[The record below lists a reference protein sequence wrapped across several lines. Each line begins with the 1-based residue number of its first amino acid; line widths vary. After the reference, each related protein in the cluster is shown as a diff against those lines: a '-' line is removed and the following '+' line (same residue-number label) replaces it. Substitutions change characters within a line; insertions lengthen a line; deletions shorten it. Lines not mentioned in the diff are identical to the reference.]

1 MILEFQQ
8 KRLRDIPFYESYRLR
23 DDGLDLAQDYARE
36 LAAVT
41 WEWYKGKA
49 STKQLD
55 RTIIRALYAVYL
67 RGRADERE
75 QGPVMELPG
84 DGKQH
89 GRIKKYYD
97 HIAGTDRDRRPDSP
111 GHTAGDSGGDS

>member
-8 KRLRDIPFYESYRLR
+8 KKLRDIPFYESYRLR
-23 DDGLDLAQDYARE
+23 DDGLDLVQDYARE

-55 RTIIRALYAVYL
+55 RTIIRALHAVYL
-67 RGRADERE
+67 RGIADERE
-75 QGPVMELPG
+75 RGPVLELPG
-84 DGKQH
+84 TPGKITAYH
-89 GRIKKYYD
+89 NPNT
-97 HIAGTDRDRRPDSP
+97 GTDRQEAD
-111 GHTAGDSGGDS
+111 T